1 MFKHAHRKLTL
12 LFAAAILFCLGALSA
27 SISTAQ
33 QPQPAKSWRFE
44 VAAIKP
50 SDPKTL
56 VVGSLSSTRGG
67 LFQMVNMPLKQWV
80 EMGLSVKEY
89 ALKAPSW
96 LDTSRFDLNARLPS
110 IEPGDQKAAANQD
123 PKAEM
128 MKALLV
134 ERFGLKWHEELQSVS
149 GYELVPD
156 KKVLLKP
163 STLLERLEGV
173 HGSSSG
179 PTLVGGTNMPM
190 SEFAGLLGQVL
201 GRPVVDATH
210 LSGGFDI
217 KLIWLPDNDAT
228 VAEWKRYEK
237 QYGMDV
243 DNLPSS
249 VTTALRE
256 QLGLR
261 LQSAK
266 VPSKVIVVDQINRQP
281 TEN

>member
-1 MFKHAHRKLTL
+1 MRQTTL
-12 LFAAAILFCLGALSA
+12 AIFAAVIATVGALSA
-27 SISTAQ
+27 SFSTAQ
-33 QPQPAKSWRFE
+33 PPQQANSWQFE
-44 VAAIKP
+44 VASIKP
-50 SDPKTL
+50 SDPKL
-56 VVGSLSSTRGG
+56 EANSYSSTRGG
-67 LFQMVNMPLKQWV
+67 LFQMTNTPLKQWV
-80 EMGLSVKEY
+80 EMGLSVRDY

-96 LDTSRFDLNARLPS
+96 LDTSRFDLNARLPANQ
-110 IEPGDQKAAANQD
+110 PVNQKATANQD

-128 MKALLV
+128 MKALLI
-134 ERFGLKWHEELQSVS
+134 ERFGLKWHEELQTVS
-149 GYELVPD
+149 GFELVPD

-163 STLLERLEGV
+163 ATLLERLEGA

-217 KLIWLPDNDAT
+217 KLMWLPDNDAT
-228 VAEWKRYEK
+228 VAEWRLHGK
-237 QYGMDV
+237 QYGVDV

-266 VPSKVIVVDQINRQP
+266 VPSKVIVVDHINSQP
-281 TEN
+281 TGN

>member
-1 MFKHAHRKLTL
+1 MRGMVLVNSAMWLVL
-12 LFAAAILFCLGALSA
+12 AVVGALST

-50 SDPKTL
+50 SNPKLEANSGT
-56 VVGSLSSTRGG
+56 STRGG
-67 LFQMVNMPLKQWV
+67 LFQMTNTPLKQWV
-80 EMGLSVKEY
+80 EMGLSVKDY

-96 LDTSRFDLNARLPS
+96 LDTSRFDLNAKLPA
-110 IEPGDQKAAANQD
+110 IGPGDQKAAANQNLL
-123 PKAEM
+123 KAEM

-134 ERFGLKWHEELQSVS
+134 ERFGLKWHEEMQSVS
-149 GYELVPD
+149 GFELVPD

-163 STLLERLEGV
+163 ASLQERLEGT

-210 LSGGFDI
+210 ISGGFDI
-217 KLIWLPDNDAT
+217 KLMWLPDSEAT
-228 VAEWKRYEK
+228 VAEWKRNEK

-249 VTTALRE
+249 VTTALHE

-261 LQSAK
+261 LQSTK